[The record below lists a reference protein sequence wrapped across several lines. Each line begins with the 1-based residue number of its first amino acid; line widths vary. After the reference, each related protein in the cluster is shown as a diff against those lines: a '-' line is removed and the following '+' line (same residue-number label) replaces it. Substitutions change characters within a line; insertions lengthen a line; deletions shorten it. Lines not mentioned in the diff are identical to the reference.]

1 MLGISSACGTGGGR
15 RQGLAWTGRICS
27 GLLWR
32 YFREA
37 DIRSLSGGSCFL
49 DSGLFNSP
57 RSCSG
62 YPFESQLG
70 ITFYLIKN
78 AQNVRV
84 GVLRRGLLWIGVLAL
99 FLLGSHTDD
108 VNFVVHGEDAGNVW
122 TPKRNDMTPN
132 VIGGLRELATGLGDA

>member
-1 MLGISSACGTGGGR
+1 MFSRL
-15 RQGLAWTGRICS
+15 
-27 GLLWR
+27 
-32 YFREA
+32 
-37 DIRSLSGGSCFL
+37 
-49 DSGLFNSP
+49 GLFNSP

-62 YPFESQLG
+62 YPFESQPG
-70 ITFYLIKN
+70 IAFYLIKN

-84 GVLRRGLLWIGVLAL
+84 GVLRRGLLWIVAQVPDVQFDGVLVL